1 MDSRPRETN
10 DAEGVRAPHIA
21 PSGELATGRAFQI
34 LDEIAIRLLEI
45 RLALVEAVGE
55 VDLRF
60 DEFNEPLQSL
70 QWLVH
75 DAVKAVGLVLLDAEL
90 APRWGTQ
97 PSRPRAIL
105 ARHYAATAHGA
116 SRVFPPPSTVDV
128 FDDIVEAT
136 AGERDNPD
144 WKSRP
149 PCAAT
154 VRDGSRQCSKW
165 ALYLGG
171 GAWASGCHSHASDD
185 ERRRHS
191 DYRSTIADRAAFTDA
206 QVELIRHTGTRIVGD
221 WLDRRHQPDSF
232 YNDVHARQL
241 RSDEL

>member
-1 MDSRPRETN
+1 MDSNPREAD
-10 DAEGVRAPHIA
+10 DAERNAEPHIA
-21 PSGELATGRAFQI
+21 PSGEMVTGRAFQI

-60 DEFNEPLQSL
+60 DEFDEPLQSL
-70 QWLVH
+70 EWLVH
-75 DAVKAVGLVLLDAEL
+75 DAVKAVGLLLLDAEL
-90 APRWGTQ
+90 DPRWGYQ
-97 PSRPRAIL
+97 ASRPKAVL
-105 ARHYAATAHGA
+105 ARHYAATARGT
-116 SRVFPPPSTVDV
+116 SRVIPPPSTVDV
-128 FDDIVEAT
+128 FDDIVEAA

-165 ALYLGG
+165 VLYLGG

-185 ERRRHS
+185 ERRRYS
-191 DYRSTIADRAAFTDA
+191 EYRSTIADRAAVTDA
-206 QVELIRHTGTRIVGD
+206 QVELIRHTGARIVGD
-221 WLDRRHQPDSF
+221 WLDRRHQPDSL
-232 YNDVHARQL
+232 YNAVHAR
-241 RSDEL
+241 RPCSDEP